1 MIKLEQNKPYG
12 KPTKRIVFTE
22 TEHNHAQLIIKLR
35 QDSVSQS
42 SFFRGL
48 IQAYIKGD
56 DGIQQIV
63 DEVSNLSK
71 VRKKRTKRLK
81 TAGKKLSQNLG
92 FTDGDVEDI
101 FDLIAE
107 EHPDL

>member
-1 MIKLEQNKPYG
+1 MKLDQDASYG

-22 TEHNHAQLIIKLR
+22 TEHNHAQLILKLR
-35 QDSVSQS
+35 QDSVSQA

-48 IQAYIKGD
+48 IRAYMEGD
-56 DGIQQIV
+56 SGIQRIV
-63 DEVSNLSK
+63 DEMSTLSK
-71 VRKKRTKRLK
+71 VRKKRTKK
-81 TAGKKLSQNLG
+81 QSTAGKKLSQDLG
-92 FTDGDVEDI
+92 FTEGDVEGL